1 MTKLLLSLT
10 SILSLTGGPVVYSI
24 GTITSNETVENSSD
38 LTKSIASQF
47 ENDNTDASDVS
58 FQSIF
63 HAISYNSD
71 FVNLRYGLNTR
82 FKISDANDPITYIWY
97 NGYHGSDMVNAY
109 QSKISDLTN
118 NVLAYPLLISV
129 ASQLVRYY
137 APMNTDRSDAIIK
150 NALSLIHELQFLID
164 SNDSWVNPHGT
175 FSTLLETLD
184 ATTIYN
190 DVLQGNFTSDFFTK
204 FENISYS
211 TLISQNVLD
220 AANNEMVADK
230 YSVHQYGLHTVTEHW
245 TLNDGSNNNT
255 MQITFNDHFNYY
267 LQNVVFANL
276 NEFSFSDPNQFDLN
290 IN

>member
-118 NVLAYPLLISV
+118 NVLAYPLLIS
-129 ASQLVRYY
+129 
-137 APMNTDRSDAIIK
+137 
-150 NALSLIHELQFLID
+150 
-164 SNDSWVNPHGT
+164 DSWVNPHGT
-175 FSTLLETLD
+175 FSTLLGTLD